1 MRTGL
6 IFFFAYGALSLAQE
20 RSAIFGVVRDSQTQQ
35 PIQGVRLYLM
45 PYNFHPPDPL
55 FPTLKLMTDVPL
67 GFEALTDAAGQY
79 RYPDLP
85 PHRYGITAFKQGY
98 QTQHGPGTIRTVAN
112 NDLQCDLTI
121 DRVASISG
129 RFLDATTNAPI
140 TGLRINLVVATRAES
155 TNFGL
160 MVAVD
165 KPGKAPGEFEI
176 TGLPSEAFYYI
187 EIVPDENESI
197 VVQREPAEAS
207 PNFHGRSFYPGVA
220 DIGMATPIVL
230 GPGENRQLE
239 IRLPKRQPGIVPIE
253 ITAPGDVPEAN
264 IELALERKSLPG
276 WYPKVVAKATVR
288 NHDSITLE
296 GLSEGSYTLF
306 ARSVAAGAGPI
317 GAVRQF
323 SGSDRTI
330 GQLKL
335 NLEPMLKL
343 KGVVH
348 VDPKSADSQTPTPG
362 GYLYLGS
369 NDQPEGTNNVKIT
382 AGTTFEIDGLRPGQ
396 YFLASNATPGW
407 VISKMEFG
415 KADAVHQMFT
425 LDDASVLD
433 VTLTRGFGAV
443 NGSLTEG
450 NKPVDN
456 AMVVLVPEPIPED
469 AWVNSFP
476 WNHLDENGNYE
487 FKFVVPGRYRVI
499 PFYGSSLDRYHDL
512 AAIRE
517 HAQGYHDVTVLSGKT
532 ISNVNFAI
540 QR

>member
-6 IFFFAYGALSLAQE
+6 IFLFAYGALSLAQE
-20 RSAIFGVVRDSQTQQ
+20 RSAVFGVVRDSQTQQ
-35 PIQGVRLYLM
+35 PIEGVRLYLM
-45 PYNFHPPDPL
+45 PYAFHPPDPL
-55 FPTLKLMTDVPL
+55 FPTLKLMTDVPP
-67 GFEALTDAAGQY
+67 GFETLTDAAGRY

-85 PHRYGITAFKQGY
+85 PRRYGITAFKQGY
-98 QTQHGPGTIRTVAN
+98 QTQRGPGIIRTMAAH
-112 NDLQCDLTI
+112 DLQSDFTI
-121 DRVASISG
+121 DRVASIRG
-129 RFLDATTNAPI
+129 RFLDHTTNAPI
-140 TGLRINLVVATRAES
+140 AGLRINLVMEEPAGS
-155 TNFGL
+155 THYGIMF
-160 MVAVD
+160 AVD

-176 TGLPSEAFYYI
+176 TGLPSRALYYI
-187 EIVPDENESI
+187 EIVPDKSESI
-197 VVQREPAEAS
+197 AVQTKTAESSPALY
-207 PNFHGRSFYPGVA
+207 GRCFYPGVA

-230 GPGENRQLE
+230 GPGEDRQLE
-239 IRLPKRQPGIVPIE
+239 IRLPKRQPGIVPVE
-253 ITAPGDVPEAN
+253 ITAPDDVPEAG
-264 IELALERKSLPG
+264 IELSLERKSLPG
-276 WYPKVVAKATVR
+276 WYPKIVAKATVR

-296 GLSEGSYTLF
+296 GLSEGPYTLV

-317 GAVRQF
+317 GVVRQF
-323 SGSDRTI
+323 SGSDRQI

-343 KGVVH
+343 KGNVH
-348 VDPKSADSQTPTPG
+348 VDPKSADSQTPVPG

-369 NDQPEGTNNVKIT
+369 NDQPEGAISVKIT
-382 AGTTFEIDGLRPGQ
+382 AGATFEIDGLRPGQ
-396 YFLASNATPGW
+396 YFLSSNAAPGW

-425 LDDASVLD
+425 LDDVSVLD
-433 VTLTRGFGAV
+433 VTLTRGFGTV
-443 NGSLTEG
+443 EGSLTGG

-456 AMVVLVPEPIPED
+456 AMVVLVPEPLPED

-476 WNHLDENGNYE
+476 WNNLDENGNYE
-487 FKFVVPGRYRVI
+487 FKFVVPGRYRII
-499 PFYGSSLDRYHDL
+499 PFYGSNLDRSHEL

>member
-1 MRTGL
+1 
-6 IFFFAYGALSLAQE
+6 
-20 RSAIFGVVRDSQTQQ
+20 
-35 PIQGVRLYLM
+35 
-45 PYNFHPPDPL
+45 
-55 FPTLKLMTDVPL
+55 
-67 GFEALTDAAGQY
+67 
-79 RYPDLP
+79 
-85 PHRYGITAFKQGY
+85 
-98 QTQHGPGTIRTVAN
+98 
-112 NDLQCDLTI
+112 
-121 DRVASISG
+121 
-129 RFLDATTNAPI
+129 
-140 TGLRINLVVATRAES
+140 VVATRAKS
-155 TNFGL
+155 ADYGI
-160 MVAVD
+160 MGAVD
-165 KPGKAPGEFEI
+165 KPGNAPGEFEI

-197 VVQREPAEAS
+197 VVQMEPAKSS
-207 PNFHGRSFYPGVA
+207 PSFYGRSFYPGVA

-288 NHDSITLE
+288 NHNSITLE

-335 NLEPMLKL
+335 NLEPLLKL

-348 VDPKSADSQTPTPG
+348 VDPKSADSQTPAPG
-362 GYLYLGS
+362 GYLYLGC
-369 NDQPEGTNNVKIT
+369 NDQPEGTINVKIT

-443 NGSLTEG
+443 KGSLTKG

-499 PFYGSSLDRYHDL
+499 PFYGNSLDRYHDL

-532 ISNVNFAI
+532 ISDVNFVI